1 MEINTRNKWDK
12 IWKRITFASA
22 ITNFSLDR
30 IFIPILRKKK
40 KKNRAT
46 FFKQT
51 GGSTFITRG
60 VIYGLAHRFE
70 LYEIARDFCKR
81 VTKKKQKKIKKWNQ
95 IISPLKSSSTLSKI
109 CRWTSFTIPVPK
121 KKEKRKKRI
130 VSELSFD
137 DGIRNPPRNGGGG
150 KEGRTFRFCINR
162 MHPLYLLIF
171 SWNRYTILIRAF
183 VSVRLAAG
191 KFDLVS
197 RAPVL
202 SQIRPGIW
210 ILSGNQPI
218 RTWQLRGRQVLHV
231 YSPILPRS
239 KRVSTVARMFAL
251 SCSPTPFRQD
261 EGGHEENTW
270 LPWRKFETTFFR
282 NFHRDS
288 P

>member
-1 MEINTRNKWDK
+1 MKPNNFAVEIIVHVKQNL
-12 IWKRITFASA
+12 
-22 ITNFSLDR
+22 SLNEFYD
-30 IFIPILRKKK
+30 
-40 KKNRAT
+40 
-46 FFKQT
+46 T
-51 GGSTFITRG
+51 GS
-60 VIYGLAHRFE
+60 
-70 LYEIARDFCKR
+70 
-81 VTKKKQKKIKKWNQ
+81 
-95 IISPLKSSSTLSKI
+95 
-109 CRWTSFTIPVPK
+109 K

-210 ILSGNQPI
+210 ILSAYQNLAITRPPSFACLFTDPATEQTSFNRGENVCPLVFPHPFP
-218 RTWQLRGRQVLHV
+218 TGRGRPRGKYLVALTQVRNNIFSEF
-231 YSPILPRS
+231 SPRFSLTI
-239 KRVSTVARMFAL
+239 F
-251 SCSPTPFRQD
+251 Q
-261 EGGHEENTW
+261 
-270 LPWRKFETTFFR
+270 
-282 NFHRDS
+282 
-288 P
+288 